1 MGFPNVEHRSD
12 VVAWDF
18 LMFNIDLSVVAW
30 DFLMLNIIMSMLLHG
45 IS

>member
-1 MGFPNVEHRSD
+1 MLNIQCCCMGFPNVEHRSD

-18 LMFNIDLSVVAW
+18 LM
-30 DFLMLNIIMSMLLHG
+30 LNIHLMLLHG

>member
-1 MGFPNVEHRSD
+1 MLNIQCCCMGFPNVEHRSD

-18 LMFNIDLSVVAW
+18 LMFNIDL
-30 DFLMLNIIMSMLLHG
+30 MLLDG